1 MPGWRY
7 PFAWA
12 AVGWI
17 LGSYGIQQGW
27 RVSLILTLILL
38 GAALWMW
45 VALGWS
51 RAVWSLPLFSMVGAV
66 RTHLYL
72 LSQSH
77 RSLEAARSHLV
88 RLSGYLLEEPL
99 RSRKTYRLLLQ
110 LDSLHFFLFRQ
121 TYAVSGKC
129 LLYVRDSAAQYLP
142 AGARLHAITRLDTL
156 TYGAAYWRQ
165 QGVQLMGFTER
176 VEVRGIEPSYLGG
189 YLERWRSG
197 LHRLLT
203 QHSPLPGPPLA
214 LIEALLLGYKRG
226 LDPETRA
233 AFQLSG
239 VAHVLAVSGMHV
251 GIVLSFWL
259 FLFRQLPPTWA
270 QAPLSRLL
278 LMALLVFYGL
288 FTGGSPSAMRAVIM
302 GVIALLAQLTH
313 QPYMA
318 LNALGFAAFLQLL
331 FNPLLLHSLSFQ
343 LSYAAVLGL
352 LAFYSP
358 LSQAGQKFLPTKK
371 RAIRYV
377 WEILAVS
384 LAAQLGTF
392 FLSWAHFGKFPV
404 YFLIANLLA
413 VPLATLLAFVGAVW
427 ILVLLIG
434 VPILAP
440 LLGYGSHGLAWL
452 LLFWVKLVSDLP
464 GATISLP
471 PLPFSAALAA
481 TVGILS
487 GGFFLQKYLASK
499 AQPWIV

>member
-7 PFAWA
+7 PFVWVAI
-12 AVGWI
+12 GWI

-27 RVSLILTLILL
+27 QVGAILLLILS

-51 RAVWSLPLFSMVGAV
+51 RAVWSLPLFSLIGAV
-66 RTHLYL
+66 RTHLHH

-77 RSLEAARSHLV
+77 QSLEAARGHLV

-121 TYAVSGKC
+121 TYRVSGKC
-129 LLYVRDSAAQYLP
+129 LLYVRDSAAQHLM
-142 AGARLHAITRLDTL
+142 AGTRLRAITRLDTL
-156 TYGAAYWRQ
+156 TYGASYWRQ
-165 QGVQLMGFTER
+165 QGVRFMGFTEQ
-176 VEVRGIEPSYLGG
+176 VEAIEVEKSYLGG

-270 QAPLSRLL
+270 HAPLSRLL

-288 FTGGSPSAMRAVIM
+288 FTGGAPSAMRAVIM
-302 GVIALLAQLTH
+302 GVVALLAQLTH
-313 QPYMA
+313 QPYLA

-331 FNPLLLHSLSFQ
+331 LNPFLLHSLSFQ

-352 LAFYSP
+352 LAFYGP
-358 LSQAGQKFLPTKK
+358 LSQAGQKLLPPKK
-371 RAIRYV
+371 RFVQYA
-377 WEILAVS
+377 WEVLAVS

-392 FLSWAHFGKFPV
+392 LLSWAHFGQFPL

-434 VPILAP
+434 VPLLAP
-440 LLGYGSHGLAWL
+440 VLGYGSHGLAWL
-452 LLFWVKLVSDLP
+452 LLFWVKLVSALP
-464 GATISLP
+464 AATITLP
-471 PLPFSAALAA
+471 PLPFSAALIA
-481 TVGILS
+481 TLGLVS
-487 GGFFLQKYLASK
+487 GGFVLQRYLASK